1 MDLIQ
6 RFIQLDKEIVQ
17 LSEEGQ
23 SQSLSPR
30 GLKWDT
36 HGHLVL
42 NDDDNYIYRIL
53 SPIEYYDSKA
63 IYLLSK
69 KNNLSFFLEQELIY
83 AGEHLYIT
91 KQKKA
96 DEIEVK
102 KTRLLPELSTSL
114 EALPF
119 HLKNTSLEKI
129 IYRDYGE
136 EEYKS
141 IIELAYLLNIKDIN
155 FSNCGIIDGKVVC
168 FDYESHQKITLEQ
181 LIEYLKLK
189 GIRLTEE
196 DFAISAILKGVK

>member
-1 MDLIQ
+1 MDLVQ

-42 NDDDNYIYRIL
+42 NDGGNYIYRIL
-53 SPIEYYDSKA
+53 SSIEYYDSRA
-63 IYLLSK
+63 IYFLSK

-83 AGEHLYIT
+83 AGEYLYIT
-91 KQKKA
+91 KQKKT

-102 KTRLLPELSTSL
+102 KARFLPEIPAGL

-119 HLKNTSLEKI
+119 HLKNISLEKI

-155 FSNCGIIDGKVVC
+155 FNNCGIIDGKVVC

-181 LIEYLKLK
+181 LTEYLKLK
-189 GIRLTEE
+189 GIHLTEE

>member
-1 MDLIQ
+1 MDLVQ

-23 SQSLSPR
+23 FQSLSPR

-42 NDDDNYIYRIL
+42 NDDSGYIYRVL

-63 IYLLSK
+63 IYFLSK

-91 KQKKA
+91 KQRKT

-102 KTRLLPELSTSL
+102 KARLLPEIPTDL

-119 HLKNTSLEKI
+119 HLKDISLEKI

-141 IIELAYLLNIKDIN
+141 ITELAHLLNIKDIN
-155 FSNCGIIDGKVVC
+155 FNNCGIIDGKVVC

-181 LIEYLKLK
+181 LTEYLKLK
-189 GIRLTEE
+189 DIHLTEE

>member
-1 MDLIQ
+1 MDLVQ

-42 NDDDNYIYRIL
+42 NDGNYIYRVL

-91 KQKKA
+91 KQRKT

-102 KTRLLPELSTSL
+102 KARLLPEISASL
-114 EALPF
+114 EVLPF

-141 IIELAYLLNIKDIN
+141 ITELAHLLNIKDIN
-155 FSNCGIIDGKVVC
+155 FNNCGIIDGKVVC

-181 LIEYLKLK
+181 LTEYLKLK
-189 GIRLTEE
+189 GIHLTEE